1 MEMMFNKE
9 SLYKYTGKA
18 KGNQEGMVK
27 HSRLARELLSFQAQK
42 GKEREWSLGTAV
54 VTEEK
59 HNNGT

>member
-27 HSRLARELLSFQAQK
+27 HSRLARELLSFQAQ
-42 GKEREWSLGTAV
+42 
-54 VTEEK
+54 
-59 HNNGT
+59 